1 MPAADVSDGDAADEP
16 AGGDVREGDSV
27 HRSSVRGGSGERVSW
42 VATVGGDGAVAG
54 HADYASYADEGE
66 TLRQSRRSGVRS
78 SLQDRIGVNQAA
90 LKLLKRSLAERR
102 GQFEEYE
109 SEDKKV
115 KV

>member
-1 MPAADVSDGDAADEP
+1 M
-16 AGGDVREGDSV
+16 
-27 HRSSVRGGSGERVSW
+27 
-42 VATVGGDGAVAG
+42 
-54 HADYASYADEGE
+54 
-66 TLRQSRRSGVRS
+66 RS
-78 SLQDRIGVNQAA
+78 SLQDRIGVNQAV